1 MQEPL
6 ASYLGKSVG
15 NSVLLNVE
23 ETIIVMVNCKNKNAY
38 ISKLLELS
46 DSTQKT
52 MMGIIQRRSDCSVD
66 TKQVGA
72 ARPRKNAWRFGDRQI
87 RFVQSARGHPRK
99 KIRLS
104 TPAPSET
111 IYMRRAHLDIMQD
124 RIVQLERDLIEARS
138 EVGQL

>member
-52 MMGIIQRRSDCSVD
+52 MMGI
-66 TKQVGA
+66 KG
-72 ARPRKNAWRFGDRQI
+72 
-87 RFVQSARGHPRK
+87 RGY
-99 KIRLS
+99 
-104 TPAPSET
+104 ET
-111 IYMRRAHLDIMQD
+111 
-124 RIVQLERDLIEARS
+124 EA
-138 EVGQL
+138 Q